1 MLPCEHKKEINRHA
15 VLFGVKVTE
24 MKANHRDSPLWLRL
38 NALNAEMVLKTTK
51 NGPL

>member
-24 MKANHRDSPLWLRL
+24 MKANRRDSTLWLR
-38 NALNAEMVLKTTK
+38 LNAEMVLKTTK